1 MPQLYLFN
9 PGHEMEIL
17 CGKSHY
23 TPPYSVQKMSTDMEM
38 LPIWYGGA
46 GSFTLVRNP
55 KASQFMASL
64 PKSFKNSLSSPM
76 ILNLMMKELFRRKK
90 MGEKPKLPPLEASI
104 WGISPRSID
113 AFKELKQA
121 GMDIEIPEWKEDY
134 AVLTHRKTSTA
145 CLERLQN
152 QIPITP
158 AIKMPEFFTDLDA
171 VKSYIAQNEP
181 PYVIKTPFSSSGRGL
196 YWVHSK
202 ELDNRAISWLSGSFK
217 KQRMVSIEPAL
228 DRVFDFAA
236 EFYTSKNIVVA
247 LAGNISL
254 DTADKWMRE
263 FFLPNVV
270 KTTTA
275 TKTDKAYTSCAR
287 HLDRFKDFEQCNFAL
302 GYPTVSFVNKNF
314 NTQAIVNTILGGG
327 MSSRLFQEIREK
339 RGLAYS
345 IYSGGA
351 SYSANGSLN
360 IICNTNPKSYT
371 EAKSAALEVMDS
383 VVNDGITE
391 QEFVRAKTQ
400 IKSAFVF
407 GQENCQSMMISA
419 GKLMLAADK
428 DFDIAHKI
436 AEMEAVTLDDCNA
449 FVGKYL
455 SGDCICSAYVGKKES

>member
-1 MPQLYLFN
+1 MSKSIRYSNGLRLVVETMP
-9 PGHEMEIL
+9 
-17 CGKSHY
+17 
-23 TPPYSVQKMSTDMEM
+23 SVHTLAMG
-38 LPIWYGGA
+38 IWVGA
-46 GSFTLVRNP
+46 GSNFETPVNNGI
-55 KASQFMASL
+55 AHFVEHMI
-64 PKSFKNSLSSPM
+64 FKGTDKLSAFE
-76 ILNLMMKELFRRKK
+76 I
-90 MGEKPKLPPLEASI
+90 A
-104 WGISPRSID
+104 D
-113 AFKELKQA
+113 AFESMGAAVNAFTGKESTCYYAKCIDEFGSKCFGLLSHIFFDSAFDPVEIDKER
-121 GMDIEIPEWKEDY
+121 GVVVEEYNMIEDSPEDLCSDLLAKAMYDTHPLGKGIIGELSNIKEFD
-134 AVLTHRKTSTA
+134 RK
-145 CLERLQN
+145 
-152 QIPITP
+152 
-158 AIKMPEFFTDLDA
+158 AI
-171 VKSYIAQNEP
+171 I
-181 PYVIKTPFSSSGRGL
+181 
-196 YWVHSK
+196 
-202 ELDNRAISWLSGSFK
+202 
-217 KQRMVSIEPAL
+217 
-228 DRVFDFAA
+228 DFAA